1 MCACHWPRSVLWTQS
16 VCNPKPL
23 HIVLCRAVLCCAGM
37 QIERPTRVLLAHAIL
52 MLIAFGVLLP
62 SGLLLARHKWL
73 FMDAEQVCCA
83 SERGAGPSAVHGLAA
98 HRHCGICEAGRKAS
112 GAV

>member
-1 MCACHWPRSVLWTQS
+1 
-16 VCNPKPL
+16 
-23 HIVLCRAVLCCAGM
+23 M

-73 FMDAEQVCCA
+73 FMDAEQVSWQLPPA
-83 SERGAGPSAVHGLAA
+83 
-98 HRHCGICEAGRKAS
+98 KW
-112 GAV
+112 